1 MLIGKDAEIAPLRID
16 GIPDD
21 DWQGMY
27 HIAAR
32 RAVEAENRIR
42 YLTAELAAYRGRDT
56 RVCLHCG
63 RAQEETT

>member
-27 HIAAR
+27 HVAAK
-32 RAVEAENRIR
+32 RAATAEDRIR
-42 YLTAELAAYRGRDT
+42 CLQAELKDLKGRDV

>member
-1 MLIGKDAEIAPLRID
+1 MTNDTAKTPFKRIE

-27 HIAAR
+27 HVAAK
-32 RAVEAENRIR
+32 RAQAAEDKIR
-42 YLTAELAAYRGRDT
+42 CLQAELADLKGRDI

-63 RAQEETT
+63 REQEVKS